1 MVDTFKRWFERVFDN
16 PQLAAL
22 IALLVIIVIV
32 LSLALDILTPLIIAL
47 ILSYILDGAVESLQ
61 RWHLSRLTA
70 LTIVYLV
77 FVGALLFVLI
87 VILPLMTGQIT
98 AFLQDL
104 PAIVSRGQALL
115 LQLPEK
121 YPVIDRQYL
130 NHFIVSLREEMAVVA
145 QSMLN
150 ILVVSIRGFITFLI
164 YLVLVPLLIFFFLK
178 DKTLLLEW
186 AAGFLPSQENRS
198 LTTQV
203 WREVNGKISNYIRG
217 KLLEIII
224 IWAVSWVVFEILGLN
239 YAPLLSFFVGVSV
252 IIPFLGAIIITI
264 PVAMVA
270 YAQWGLTADFV
281 YLLVAYVVIQFL
293 DGNLLVPLLFSEAV
307 NLHPVAIISA
317 ILIFGGIWGV
327 WGVFFAIPLAT
338 VVNAVLRVWPRQ
350 SAYYQSA
357 RG

>member
-1 MVDTFKRWFERVFDN
+1 MVDTFRRWFERVFSN

-22 IALLVIIVIV
+22 IVLLVIITIV

-47 ILSYILDGAVESLQ
+47 ILSYILDGAVENLQ
-61 RWHLSRLTA
+61 RWRLSRLWS
-70 LTIVYLV
+70 LTVVYLV
-77 FVGALLFVLI
+77 FIGALLFVL
-87 VILPLMTGQIT
+87 VVMLPLMTVQIT

-104 PAIVSRGQALL
+104 PAIVSRGQAVL

-121 YPVIDRQYL
+121 YPELIDKQQI
-130 NHFIVSLREEMAVVA
+130 NHFITSLREEMAVVA

-150 ILVVSIRGFITFLI
+150 ILVVSIRGFITILI

-178 DKTLLLEW
+178 DKMLLLEW
-186 AAGFLPSQENRS
+186 GTGFLPSKENRS

-203 WREVNGKISNYIRG
+203 WREVNSKISNYIRG

-224 IWAVSWVVFEILGLN
+224 VWFVSWVVFEMLGLN
-239 YAPLLSFFVGVSV
+239 YAPLLSFLVGISV

-270 YAQWGLTADFV
+270 YAQWGLSSEFI
-281 YLLVAYVVIQFL
+281 YLMIAYAVIQFL

-338 VVNAVLRVWPRQ
+338 VINAVLRVWPR
-350 SAYYQSA
+350 AA
-357 RG
+357 LI

>member
-47 ILSYILDGAVESLQ
+47 ILSYILDGAMENLQ

-70 LTIVYLV
+70 LTITYLL
-77 FVGALLFVLI
+77 FVGVLLFVLI

-104 PAIVSRGQALL
+104 PAIVSRGQTLL

-121 YPVIDRQYL
+121 YPRLIDEQYL

-178 DKTLLLEW
+178 DKALLLEW

-203 WREVNGKISNYIRG
+203 WSEVNGKISNYIRG

-224 IWAVSWVVFEILGLN
+224 VWAVSWIVFAALGLN

-252 IIPFLGAIIITI
+252 IVPFLGAIIITI

-270 YAQWGLTADFV
+270 YAQWGLSADFA

-350 SAYYQSA
+350 PVYESAE
-357 RG
+357 G